1 VAAEVAKLPP
11 PVPRSENVELFLLTG
26 GPGAAIAF
34 LAGLAFARS
43 AFSLLILAA
52 AGALVVTAY
61 HAGAS
66 PNELLHATA
75 NANLLGWLLGTD
87 LAARVRALEWV
98 EGLELDPE
106 EAA

>member
-1 VAAEVAKLPP
+1 M
-11 PVPRSENVELFLLTG
+11 LTG

-52 AGALVVTAY
+52 AGALLVTGY
-61 HAGAS
+61 HAASS

-75 NANLLGWLLGTD
+75 NANLLGWLLGTV

-98 EGLELDPE
+98 DRLELDPQ